1 MRKFLIPVLMFLIAG
16 SAAASEP
23 RDVTGVWV
31 VESRSAIVEITEC
44 SKETVC
50 GHIVWVSA
58 PVDAQPKD
66 DNNPDPELRD
76 KPLVGSQLLWGF
88 KAKGETWSGGK
99 IYDAESG
106 KTYKSKMKLL
116 ENGALE
122 VKGCVGPIC
131 QGQIWTPVK
140 LSR

>member
-1 MRKFLIPVLMFLIAG
+1 MRKILITTLIGLLAG
-16 SAAASEP
+16 NAVAQDMNTVA
-23 RDVTGVWV
+23 GVWV
-31 VESRSAIVEITEC
+31 VQSGNAIVEIKNCQDGTL
-44 SKETVC
+44 C
-50 GHIVWVSA
+50 GHIVWVNA
-58 PVDAQPKD
+58 PMDAQPKD

-76 KPLVGSQLLWGF
+76 KPLIGSQLLWGF
-88 KAKGETWSGGK
+88 KAKGTKWSGGK

-106 KTYKSKMKLL
+106 KTYKSKMKRL

-131 QGQIWTPVK
+131 QAQIWTPVR